1 MRRRGRGEAG
11 NRSETKTLADT
22 CSVPAGLLAPGRS
35 GASRV
40 PRRVPLAPGAR
51 ERDARGRPART
62 RSAAGAGYVRTSPVL
77 CQERGAG
84 EAGAR
89 ASTPA
94 APAPRQL
101 EGPAPAPPRPR
112 GPCADLICDPDRGMR
127 QRALSCAV
135 LRSGPRAAAHGSP
148 AASIA
153 GHGGA
158 SAAAG
163 RPAAC
168 SCCPRAPAGP
178 SWRAVPERA
187 GGPPRVVLVTRRER
201 V

>member
-22 CSVPAGLLAPGRS
+22 CSVPAGLLASGRS

-40 PRRVPLAPGAR
+40 PRRVPLAHGAR
-51 ERDARGRPART
+51 ERDARGRPAGT

-101 EGPAPAPPRPR
+101 EGPAPAPPRTLR
-112 GPCADLICDPDRGMR
+112 RFN
-127 QRALSCAV
+127 
-135 LRSGPRAAAHGSP
+135 LRSRPRNAPASALLRRAAIGTAGRCARLTGSINSWARRRVSSSRPSRRLLLLSSSSRRPRA
-148 AASIA
+148 
-153 GHGGA
+153 GA
-158 SAAAG
+158 QS
-163 RPAAC
+163 R
-168 SCCPRAPAGP
+168 SAPAGRLG
-178 SWRAVPERA
+178 SRS
-187 GGPPRVVLVTRRER
+187 
-201 V
+201 